1 MHKEELHMKAIVNTT
16 VILPDHMILDG
27 VVLIDGDRIVEVG
40 ERKDVSI
47 PKGTE
52 LVDAGGNYTGPGL
65 IDIHTHAGGGTWFY
79 DDPKAAAQHHLKH
92 GTTSLLPALYFD
104 MDKAQ
109 YLVSIDKIRKYS
121 KSSVQGEV
129 IKGLYMEGPYLNPK
143 YGAAQE
149 DYKWFQGV
157 RSEDYLDI
165 INEVGDFAKVW
176 CVAPELDGI
185 LDFIRDAKREIKNLV
200 FAVAH
205 SEASP
210 AQIEACIP
218 YGLRL
223 GTHHT
228 NATGDL
234 VKYPEC
240 RGVSVDETVNFRD
253 DIYAE
258 LICDSKGIHVDPYM
272 LRLVLKIKGK
282 DKVILISD
290 ACVFDGPIPP
300 GYEGVSDINFDHS
313 EQIAGSKLTLDVAC
327 KNMMKHTG
335 SSLCDVF
342 VFASYN
348 PAMLL
353 GMGEYG
359 QIKKGNIA
367 DLVIVDHLMG
377 IQKVIFKGKEVS

>member
-1 MHKEELHMKAIVNTT
+1 M
-16 VILPDHMILDG
+16 
-27 VVLIDGDRIVEVG
+27 
-40 ERKDVSI
+40 
-47 PKGTE
+47 
-52 LVDAGGNYTGPGL
+52 
-65 IDIHTHAGGGTWFY
+65 
-79 DDPKAAAQHHLKH
+79 
-92 GTTSLLPALYFD
+92 
-104 MDKAQ
+104 
-109 YLVSIDKIRKYS
+109 
-121 KSSVQGEV
+121 
-129 IKGLYMEGPYLNPK
+129 
-143 YGAAQE
+143 
-149 DYKWFQGV
+149 
-157 RSEDYLDI
+157 
-165 INEVGDFAKVW
+165 
-176 CVAPELDGI
+176 
-185 LDFIRDAKREIKNLV
+185 DFIRDAKREIKNLV

>member
-1 MHKEELHMKAIVNTT
+1 MKAIVNTT
-16 VILPDHMILDG
+16 VVLSNYMILDG
-27 VVLIDGDRIVEVG
+27 IILIDGDRIVEVG
-40 ERKDVSI
+40 ERKDISI

-52 LVDAGGNYTGPGL
+52 LLDVGGNYTGPGL
-65 IDIHTHAGGGTWFY
+65 IDIHTHAGGGAWFY
-79 DDPKAAAQHHLKH
+79 DDPNAAAQHHLKH

-104 MDKAQ
+104 MDKDQ
-109 YLVSIDKIRKYS
+109 YLKSIKKIREYMDS
-121 KSSVQGEV
+121 TDQGKV

-157 RSEDYLDI
+157 QSEDYLDI

-176 CVAPELDGI
+176 CIAPELDGI
-185 LDFIRDAKREIKNLV
+185 LDFVRAAKQKIKNLI

-210 AQIEACIP
+210 TQIEACIP
-218 YGLRL
+218 FGLCL

-228 NATGDL
+228 NATGNL

-240 RGVSVDETVNFRD
+240 RGVSVDETVNFHD
-253 DIYAE
+253 DMYAE

-272 LRLVLKIKGK
+272 LRLVLKIKGR
-282 DKVILISD
+282 DKIILISD

-300 GYEGVSDINFDHS
+300 GYEGVNDINFDYS

-342 VFASYN
+342 VFASSN
-348 PAMLL
+348 PAKLL
-353 GMGEYG
+353 GMSKYG
-359 QIKKGNIA
+359 QIKKGNVA
-367 DLVIVDHLMG
+367 DLVVVNHMMG
-377 IQKVIFKGKEVS
+377 VQKVIFKGNEVS